1 MIQKTK
7 FIHFTCR
14 NTKKLDLVVSK
25 LGQKQ
30 TCVTVQLGF
39 MQLFLMFLKNP
50 TVLLKF
56 SGKKSVFEYYKN
68 NYLKTIIRLPT
79 LFSITPLRWVYK
91 LSFDIKTKLTYSFLE
106 RAFKTRSFEAVLI
119 WGGAY
124 LPQTILKELCE
135 IYKKQTLFFEVS
147 SLPGKIQVDPQGVN
161 FNSSLSRSPN
171 FYKNLLFTHTETLPT
186 EIGFR
191 SSKLT
196 HQKALAELPE
206 NYIFVPFQVPSDSQI
221 LDHSSWIK
229 NMVHFYEILDEVSKL
244 HPSITFVIKEHPSFK
259 LSIQGRVSKN
269 ENIKFANS
277 YETKKLIEDSSGVI
291 TINSSVG
298 LEALILSK
306 KVIVLGQVNYD
317 LEGLVLRASNIN
329 ELSKALGDISSWKFD
344 EDLRKSFLRYF
355 SNRYLV
361 QGDYDN
367 LNLETVEKC
376 LSKLASSD

>member
-1 MIQKTK
+1 MIQNTK

-25 LGQKQ
+25 LSQKQ
-30 TCVTVQLGF
+30 KCITIQLSF
-39 MQLFLMFLKNP
+39 MQLFLLFLKNP
-50 TVLLKF
+50 TVFLKF
-56 SGKKSVFEYYKN
+56 SGKKPVFEYYKN

-79 LFSITPLRWVYK
+79 LFSISPLRWAYK
-91 LSFDIKTKLTYSFLE
+91 LSFDIKTKLIYCFLE
-106 RAFKTRSFEAVLI
+106 RVFKTRSFDAVLI

-171 FYKNLLFTHTETLPT
+171 FYKNLDFTHTETLPT

-196 HQKALAELPE
+196 HSKALAELPE

-229 NMVHFYEILDEVSKL
+229 NMVHFYEVLDEVSKL
-244 HPSITFVIKEHPSFK
+244 RPSVTFVIKEHPSFK

-329 ELSKALGDISSWKFD
+329 ELSKALGDINSWKFD
-344 EDLRKSFLRYF
+344 NDLRKSFLRFF

-361 QGDYDN
+361 HGDYDN
-367 LNLETVEKC
+367 LNFETVEKC
-376 LSKLASSD
+376 LSKLDGLD